1 MRVSRAWL
9 PEFPPIA
16 SNAFLGILAVNMSE
30 TGKFLKGKLL
40 LDGGVLRGSFFH
52 HTVVLVCEHNAEGAF
67 GLVLNRAAGNKVGE
81 VLVANLPD
89 RLRNRRFFLAGRC
102 SRPR

>member
-1 MRVSRAWL
+1 L
-9 PEFPPIA
+9 PATHFW
-16 SNAFLGILAVNMSE
+16 GILAVNMSE

-67 GLVLNRAAGNKVGE
+67 GLVLNRAAAFSWRAG
-81 VLVANLPD
+81 AAD
-89 RLRNRRFFLAGRC
+89 RVELFACGQFHSRRECLSEFEP
-102 SRPR
+102 RPFTG

>member
-1 MRVSRAWL
+1 MD
-9 PEFPPIA
+9 
-16 SNAFLGILAVNMSE
+16 MSE

-40 LDGGVLRGSFFH
+40 LDGGVLSGSFFH

-81 VLVANLPD
+81 VLVANLPEGFG
-89 RLRNRRFFLAGRC
+89 NRRFFSAGRC